1 MGGRWRRWARVC
13 VGGVHESPPAINS
26 FFFLFGVDTRA
37 RACILPPS
45 THPERNPMTY
55 RILSDYEADR
65 GAEYLNALKDEY
77 ERLLADTESDEMA
90 SMFRRAIL
98 ECDHALSA

>member
-1 MGGRWRRWARVC
+1 
-13 VGGVHESPPAINS
+13 
-26 FFFLFGVDTRA
+26 
-37 RACILPPS
+37 
-45 THPERNPMTY
+45 MTY